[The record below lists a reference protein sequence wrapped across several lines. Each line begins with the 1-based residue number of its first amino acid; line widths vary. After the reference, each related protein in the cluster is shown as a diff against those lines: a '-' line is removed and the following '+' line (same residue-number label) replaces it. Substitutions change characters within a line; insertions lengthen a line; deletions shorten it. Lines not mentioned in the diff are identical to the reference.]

1 MIWVAVV
8 LIMLAFVM
16 LMVSAVGLLRLQ
28 GALARQHAVT
38 KAATLSLSLGIAGLM
53 VYVYQ
58 AGWLLDHGY
67 GSGWFIKLLLL
78 WLVLLITLPLAS
90 HALARSSLSE
100 EHLNQLIL
108 DPPENSNKED

>member
-1 MIWVAVV
+1 MIWFSISLVAF
-8 LIMLAFVM
+8 AFVM
-16 LMVSAVGLLRLQ
+16 LVISAVGLLRLK

-58 AGWLLDHGY
+58 AGWTEQLVY
-67 GSGWFIKLLLL
+67 GSGWLLKLGLLLFIL
-78 WLVLLITLPLAS
+78 IITLPLAS

-100 EHLNQLIL
+100 EV
-108 DPPENSNKED
+108 KEDRV